1 LDSWENNIVVKK
13 NKKEEWQPLVDC
25 LPGFWVAVVVIQ
37 AAGVAIAGGN
47 ANVVDGV
54 IDHSWQR

>member
-54 IDHSWQR
+54 VA